1 MSGYLQQKMVG
12 GSRFGSSTSKRMGSY
27 NQGAMKRLGHKDGVI
42 KRLGVYNGGGGSKNP
57 MMEVY
62 PRH

>member
-27 NQGAMKRLGHKDGVI
+27 NQGAMKRLGHTNGVI
-42 KRLGVYNGGGGSKNP
+42 KRLGVYNGGGGSKIP

>member
-27 NQGAMKRLGHKDGVI
+27 NQGAMKRLGHTNGVI
-42 KRLGVYNGGGGSKNP
+42 KRLGVYNGGGGSKTP

>member
-27 NQGAMKRLGHKDGVI
+27 NQGAMKRLGYTNGVI